1 MDHLKLIDDKI
12 AYHEA
17 KLADLRTARGV
28 LLDLSGGAQ
37 AAAPATKTKPAPK
50 KKAKH
55 KGNGAAK
62 ADDPAGGRPTV
73 RQRVTEALQR
83 TEDPMT
89 SADLI
94 ASLGL
99 GGNKQPVYT
108 ALNSMK
114 EAGQVVKDD
123 QRRYSLT
130 SAA

>member
-1 MDHLKLIDDKI
+1 MDHLKLIEDKI
-12 AYHEA
+12 TFHEGELA
-17 KLADLRTARGV
+17 KLRNAREV

-37 AAAPATKTKPAPK
+37 AAAPAAKAKPAPK

-62 ADDPAGGRPTV
+62 ASDQADGGPTV

-83 TEDPMT
+83 AEDPMT

-114 EAGQVVKDD
+114 EAGQVIKDD